1 MHVILMGPQGVGKGT
16 QATRI
21 AGELGLVHV
30 STGDLFRNAI
40 KAQTPLGQMAKK
52 ILDAGELVPDD
63 VTLGIVEQRLEEI
76 SAESAGGAPSGA
88 LFDGFPRTPAQ
99 AAGLDEMLAR
109 RGEKIVA
116 VIEITAPR
124 EVLVERLSGRRVC
137 PKCGA
142 TYHVAFNP
150 PTHDM
155 ICDVCGTEVV
165 QRADDTPEAIE
176 RRLSLYD
183 QQTAPL
189 LDYYRERGLLQSVDG
204 DRGMEAV
211 SEDLIRVITDAS
223 RSET

>member
-63 VTLGIVEQRLEEI
+63 VTLGIVEQRLDEI
-76 SAESAGGAPSGA
+76 AAEAAGGAPKSA

-109 RGEKIVA
+109 RGEKIGA

-124 EVLVERLSGRRVC
+124 DVLVERLSGRRVC

-142 TYHVAFNP
+142 TYHVAFNAP
-150 PTHDM
+150 KHDM
-155 ICDVCGTEVV
+155 ICDVCGTDVV
-165 QRADDTPEAIE
+165 QRADDTPDAID

-183 QQTAPL
+183 EQTAPL
-189 LDYYRERGLLQSVDG
+189 LDYYRQRGMLTSVDG
-204 DRGMEAV
+204 NREMDQV
-211 SEDLIRVITDAS
+211 SHDLIRVITG
-223 RSET
+223 TK